1 MIHKLIPNFAL
12 LIQIVNW
19 SDITERIFR
28 PVITPNT
35 LQLQPIRVGQ

>member
-1 MIHKLIPNFAL
+1 MIRKLIPDFARF
-12 LIQIVNW
+12 IQIVNW

-35 LQLQPIRVGQ
+35 LKLQPIRVGQ